1 MALVFLVKWYE
12 MKNSFA
18 KMRNVDV
25 LLTAQLKLTP
35 GGNRDAEFAAQQL
48 AAVKAFKELLA
59 RGVDHYDARRA
70 VDLVGGGWLGEKY
83 SADREGA
90 TKFACSLVAEPLAVP
105 GLESYRYRGIM
116 IGAKN
121 DDEALKEAARSTVG
135 EVSRGN
141 LEVWRGKYVPV

>member
-1 MALVFLVKWYE
+1 M
-12 MKNSFA
+12 
-18 KMRNVDV
+18 

-105 GLESYRYRGIM
+105 GLESYRYRGRYGWIM
-116 IGAKN
+116 IGAKS
-121 DDEALKEAARSTVG
+121 DEEALREAARSTVG